1 MALISPQ
8 ILTLKSPSTP
18 SLPSHSSLI
27 APSQSPSF
35 SPPNTPRS
43 PSLFCSPKSTTQ
55 YSSRRL
61 VVSRASTNASA
72 LDFSPSIG
80 EVLGDVSIFTA
91 AGDSVQFKDLWDL
104 NEGVAVVA
112 LLRHFGCPCCWELAS
127 ALKES
132 KARFDS
138 AGVKIIAVGVGSPDK
153 ARILAERLPFPM
165 DSLYA
170 DPDRK
175 AYNVLGLYYGLGRTF
190 FNPASAK
197 VFSRFEALQKA
208 VKNYTIEATPDD
220 RSSVL
225 QQGGMFVF
233 KGKQLLYA
241 RKDEGTGD
249 HAPLDDILDVCCKV
263 PVS

>member
-1 MALISPQ
+1 MALISTQ
-8 ILTLKSPSTP
+8 TLTLKSPLNL
-18 SLPSHSSLI
+18 SLPSHPS
-27 APSQSPSF
+27 SQSFSLSPSTPHS
-35 SPPNTPRS
+35 SPPTARFS
-43 PSLFCSPKSTTQ
+43 A
-55 YSSRRL
+55 RRL
-61 VVSRASTNASA
+61 GLSRATTSSA

-80 EVLGDVSIFTA
+80 EVLGEVGIFTA
-91 AGDSVQFKDLWDL
+91 AGDPVRFNDLLDQ
-104 NEGVAVVA
+104 NEGIVVVA
-112 LLRHFGCPCCWELAS
+112 LLRHFGCVCCWELAS

-138 AGVKIIAVGVGSPDK
+138 AGVKLIAVGVGTPDK

-175 AYNVLGLYYGLGRTF
+175 AYDVLGLYFGLGRTF

-197 VFSRFEALQKA
+197 VFSRIEALQKA
-208 VKNYTIEATPDD
+208 LKNYTIKATPDD
-220 RSSVL
+220 INSVL

-249 HAPLDDILDVCCKV
+249 HAPLDDIFDVCCKV

>member
-1 MALISPQ
+1 MAALPTDTLQSVRVRSLCFTHSQIPKLTSGVLPIS
-8 ILTLKSPSTP
+8 
-18 SLPSHSSLI
+18 
-27 APSQSPSF
+27 
-35 SPPNTPRS
+35 
-43 PSLFCSPKSTTQ
+43 SPKPRTPTI
-55 YSSRRL
+55 SSSKSRNNAISRPGLL
-61 VVSRASTNASA
+61 VRASATEFPANVGD
-72 LDFSPSIG
+72 L
-80 EVLGDVSIFTA
+80 LGDFSIFTA
-91 AGDSVQFKDLWDL
+91 AGEPVLFKDLWDQ
-104 NEGVAVVA
+104 NEGLAVVA

-138 AGVKIIAVGVGSPDK
+138 AGVKLIAVGVGTPNK
-153 ARILAERLPFPM
+153 AQILAERLPFPM
-165 DSLYA
+165 DCLYA

-175 AYNVLGLYYGLGRTF
+175 VYNLLGLYHGVGRTF

-197 VFSRFEALQKA
+197 VFSRFEALRKA
-208 VKNYTIEATPDD
+208 VQNYTIEATPDD

-249 HAPLDDILDVCCKV
+249 HASLDDVFDICCKV
-263 PVS
+263 PVA

>member
-1 MALISPQ
+1 MALTSAQTLQ
-8 ILTLKSPSTP
+8 IARPS
-18 SLPSHSSLI
+18 SLPSMPAVMLSSHLSSI
-27 APSQSPSF
+27 SHTPS
-35 SPPNTPRS
+35 TATVY
-43 PSLFCSPKSTTQ
+43 SPKLNMKQ
-55 YSSRRL
+55 SSYGNSARSI
-61 VVSRASTNASA
+61 VIARASASQ
-72 LDFSPSIG
+72 FSVNTA
-80 EVLGDVSIFTA
+80 EVLGDVTIFTA
-91 AGDSVQFKDLWDL
+91 AGDPVMFKDLWDQK
-104 NEGVAVVA
+104 EGIAVVA

-127 ALKES
+127 TLKES

-138 AGVKIIAVGVGSPDK
+138 AGVKLVAVGVGTPNK

-165 DSLYA
+165 DNLYA

-175 AYNVLGLYYGLGRTF
+175 AYNALDLYYGLARTF

-197 VFSRFEALQKA
+197 VFSRFDALQKA

-233 KGKQLLYA
+233 KGNQLLYA

-249 HAPLDDILDVCCKV
+249 HAPLDDIFDVCCKV
-263 PVS
+263 PVA

>member
-1 MALISPQ
+1 MALISTQ
-8 ILTLKSPSTP
+8 TLTLKSPPTL
-18 SLPSHSSLI
+18 SLPSHPS
-27 APSQSPSF
+27 SQSLSL
-35 SPPNTPRS
+35 S
-43 PSLFCSPKSTTQ
+43 PSSPHSLYAPKPTARFGA
-55 YSSRRL
+55 RRL
-61 VVSRASTNASA
+61 VVSRATTSSA

-80 EVLGDVSIFTA
+80 EVLGEVGIFTA
-91 AGDSVQFKDLWDL
+91 AGDSVLFNDLLDH
-104 NEGVAVVA
+104 NEGIVVVA
-112 LLRHFGCPCCWELAS
+112 LLRHFGCVCCWELAS
-127 ALKES
+127 ALKEA

-138 AGVKIIAVGVGSPDK
+138 AGVKLIAVGVGTPDK

-175 AYNVLGLYYGLGRTF
+175 AYDVLGLYFGLGRTF

-208 VKNYTIEATPDD
+208 LTNYTIKATPDD
-220 RSSVL
+220 INSVL

-249 HAPLDDILDVCCKV
+249 HAPLDDIFDVCCKV